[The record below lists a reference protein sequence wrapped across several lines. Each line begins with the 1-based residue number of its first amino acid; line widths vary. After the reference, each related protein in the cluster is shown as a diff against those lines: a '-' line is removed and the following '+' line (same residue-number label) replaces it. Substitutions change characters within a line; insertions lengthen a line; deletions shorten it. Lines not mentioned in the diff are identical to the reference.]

1 MAYIYAKS
9 PNGTT
14 QSINIDTMNITS
26 SLQQNGWCKLPN
38 GLIFQ
43 WFEIGERNANNRNSG
58 NMVDTIVLASSL
70 PIQWSCGL
78 SVGNVG
84 DVGGVFGESVLIKDT
99 TTTYVHWAISS
110 FASSHFDSV
119 NINSTRFICIGY

>member
-43 WFEIGERNANNRNSG
+43 WQVHTETNYIGKTWITVNWPLQNLQTKTVQITCSNSDFMYFRTTWNTGYFQFQTDKPDNRIALNAF
-58 NMVDTIVLASSL
+58 
-70 PIQWSCGL
+70 C
-78 SVGNVG
+78 
-84 DVGGVFGESVLIKDT
+84 
-99 TTTYVHWAISS
+99 
-110 FASSHFDSV
+110 
-119 NINSTRFICIGY
+119 IC

>member
-43 WFEIGERNANNRNSG
+43 WSRAKTKLSTTDWLAYPLIIEGTPLTQVGVGWTADIVFAFRCHDNIMDARMNHNIPG
-58 NMVDTIVLASSL
+58 NPQTISWIAVT
-70 PIQWSCGL
+70 I
-78 SVGNVG
+78 
-84 DVGGVFGESVLIKDT
+84 
-99 TTTYVHWAISS
+99 
-110 FASSHFDSV
+110 
-119 NINSTRFICIGY
+119 

>member
-43 WFEIGERNANNRNSG
+43 WQDPVNGGEA
-58 NMVDTIVLASSL
+58 
-70 PIQWSCGL
+70 
-78 SVGNVG
+78 
-84 DVGGVFGESVLIKDT
+84 
-99 TTTYVHWAISS
+99 
-110 FASSHFDSV
+110 
-119 NINSTRFICIGY
+119 